1 MASLQYFI
9 DSICANLTEESIY
22 ELIKVRL
29 SQGSFTVGEIIPL
42 IRYKDRS
49 LDFRS
54 TKILAE
60 VALETL
66 AKRGDIRVE
75 GDCVYP
81 IA

>member
-22 ELIKVRL
+22 ELIKVQL
-29 SQGSFTVGEIIPL
+29 SQGSFIVGEIIPL

-66 AKRGDIRVE
+66 AKRGDIKVE
-75 GDCVYP
+75 GDRVYP